1 VKTDSLSPP
10 VTFIPT
16 IEIDGEQHS
25 QKTILKSFMKEVC
38 RIYEEKHLEPGQRLA
53 KCHDKL

>member
-1 VKTDSLSPP
+1 M
-10 VTFIPT
+10 TFIPT